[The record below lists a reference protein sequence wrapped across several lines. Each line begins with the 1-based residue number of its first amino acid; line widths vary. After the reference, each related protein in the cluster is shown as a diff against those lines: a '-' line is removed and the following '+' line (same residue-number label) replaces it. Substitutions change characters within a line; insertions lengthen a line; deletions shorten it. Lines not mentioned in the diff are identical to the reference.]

1 MSNPGGISQIP
12 EAGGVPSPVTSPT
25 RRVRSNTMADRP
37 RPMGSTSLLFFEQ
50 LNCWGPS
57 ARSMQNLDL
66 RRLPGR
72 FGVNY
77 VASSDPA
84 MAMLFER
91 DGT

>member
-1 MSNPGGISQIP
+1 
-12 EAGGVPSPVTSPT
+12 
-25 RRVRSNTMADRP
+25 
-37 RPMGSTSLLFFEQ
+37 MGSTSLLFFEQ